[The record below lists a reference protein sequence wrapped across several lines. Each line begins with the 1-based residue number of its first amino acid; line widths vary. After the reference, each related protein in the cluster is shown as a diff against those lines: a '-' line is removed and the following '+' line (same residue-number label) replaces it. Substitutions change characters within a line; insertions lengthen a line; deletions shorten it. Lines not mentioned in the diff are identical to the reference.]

1 MFFAPLSH
9 KSVGLSFNPIK
20 ALISPRPI
28 GWISSKGKDGSVNL
42 APYSFFNG
50 VSDDPPMIMFAAG
63 SNPDGSHKDSLRNV
77 TETGEFT
84 VNIVGSEYLDEM
96 NITSGAYPYGENEFD
111 AAGLTM
117 IPGDT
122 VDVPRVDKVAAALE
136 CRHYQTVD
144 MPKNAAGAAYAVVF
158 GTITG
163 IYINDDVIVDGKV
176 AYDRY
181 KPLCRLGYHDY
192 AEIND
197 TFTLTRPEIKT

>member
-84 VNIVGSEYLDEM
+84 VNIVGAEHLNEM

-144 MPKNAAGAAYAVVF
+144 MPKNATGAAYAVVF

-163 IYINDDVIVDGKV
+163 IYINDDVVVDGKV